1 MFPRPPPALYAE
13 QQTHKATLAPPPHP
27 HALFSNPFFC
37 TAMLNQRAEQTWGAR
52 SSPALFN
59 VCNYAN
65 LWRRLSVE
73 TKDESVSIPGEP
85 TAPQPAQQKS
95 SLTCQIGLLS
105 AGGFLLAASTPERN
119 WGDRPAAK
127 PMWGGQA
134 GGQEAEPPRTS
145 VDCPSKGKALDCRKW
160 NSDWDE
166 DNRHQPGVEWSRST
180 MRTICR

>member
-27 HALFSNPFFC
+27 HALFSDPFFC

-105 AGGFLLAASTPERN
+105 AGGFLLAASTPERGIEATAPQLN
-119 WGDRPAAK
+119 PCEEVK
-127 PMWGGQA
+127 
-134 GGQEAEPPRTS
+134 QEARR
-145 VDCPSKGKALDCRKW
+145 PSLLAPWWTAPVKERLLTAGNETWIEMKITA
-160 NSDWDE
+160 
-166 DNRHQPGVEWSRST
+166 PAWS
-180 MRTICR
+180 